1 MSFHNKYLKYKS
13 KYLDLK
19 NKITQKGG
27 SAISHKCNYCDDD
40 CNSNITCP
48 ECKSVYYCSV
58 DCKRFDKQHHLK
70 LCGKPSPSSVA
81 TTVKPSPSSV
91 VTTVKHPE
99 GGGGASTSTSATSI
113 ESEFRKAIAKIV
125 LKSYNELNMSYD
137 FPPRHISTIKFKYEN
152 WHRYS
157 VDPDPT
163 LPEKIKEIYTRL
175 NSRPKP
181 RFNLT
186 REELDVAFTFN
197 KPPHPSQVLECAS
210 AMYMVNMNIF
220 YKFMPN
226 CFQRLFD
233 ISVLDRMLENPENN
247 GTFDVIKGYDE
258 KFQLYK
264 LKSWY
269 KHGILLE
276 SDLID
281 INKVLL
287 DETKAK
293 RLYMIDLVIRQILL
307 NVPDKSSEIKIGN
320 TYYIHGHPDY
330 NPSWGEN
337 AGEYVI
343 CVDINSNKEPLF
355 IGFTGNRQFSGPSSF
370 SFDRP
375 LTLIEIQ
382 IGLTRGFINAFK
394 KLITHDLGTDF
405 EELLKMTCTRSIE
418 HIYDLN
424 IENIIN
430 EKRLSETLPPKRPID
445 PIQIQNQ
452 EILKYPNNADLVA
465 LIKEP

>member
-1 MSFHNKYLKYKS
+1 M
-13 KYLDLK
+13 
-19 NKITQKGG
+19 
-27 SAISHKCNYCDDD
+27 
-40 CNSNITCP
+40 
-48 ECKSVYYCSV
+48 
-58 DCKRFDKQHHLK
+58 
-70 LCGKPSPSSVA
+70 
-81 TTVKPSPSSV
+81 
-91 VTTVKHPE
+91 
-99 GGGGASTSTSATSI
+99 
-113 ESEFRKAIAKIV
+113 
-125 LKSYNELNMSYD
+125 
-137 FPPRHISTIKFKYEN
+137 
-152 WHRYS
+152 
-157 VDPDPT
+157 
-163 LPEKIKEIYTRL
+163 
-175 NSRPKP
+175 RPKP

-186 REELDVAFTFN
+186 RSELDVAFTFN

-233 ISVLDRMLENPENN
+233 ISVLDRMLEYPENN
-247 GTFDVIKGYDE
+247 GTIDVIKGYDE
-258 KFQLYK
+258 KFQLDK

-330 NPSWGEN
+330 NPSWGDN

-355 IGFTGNRQFSGPSSF
+355 IGFTGNRRFSGPSSF
-370 SFDRP
+370 SFDKP

-382 IGLTRGFINAFK
+382 IGLTRAFIDAIK